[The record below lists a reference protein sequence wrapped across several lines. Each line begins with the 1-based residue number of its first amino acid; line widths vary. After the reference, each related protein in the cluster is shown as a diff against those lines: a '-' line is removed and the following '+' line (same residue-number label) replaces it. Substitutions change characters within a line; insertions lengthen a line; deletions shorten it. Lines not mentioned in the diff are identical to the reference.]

1 MPLPVNA
8 AVGHD
13 RDRDSDFPVTEQETV
28 RKAFP
33 ITAAAAQKALEVDNV
48 FGSIDVVATQG
59 NEVQLVVT
67 KRYRAESKEK
77 LELAKKEVTL
87 DISQDGNS
95 VLLYVNGPFR
105 CNSNCS
111 CNCGRWNDGDDSRRR
126 PGYVVKMDFQL
137 QVPSSTD
144 LKLSTVNDGHIKV
157 QGVEGNYSVH
167 NVNGGIEMLNIAGSG
182 KVRTINGG
190 VKVTFRENPRANS
203 EYASLN
209 GNVELYFAQN
219 LAADFRFKTFN
230 GGVFSDFPLSA
241 LPNRSATEERKN
253 GKFIFRSDRYTGGRV
268 GSGGPEIKVEN
279 FNGEIRVLERHV

>member
-1 MPLPVNA
+1 
-8 AVGHD
+8 
-13 RDRDSDFPVTEQETV
+13 
-28 RKAFP
+28 
-33 ITAAAAQKALEVDNV
+33 
-48 FGSIDVVATQG
+48 
-59 NEVQLVVT
+59 
-67 KRYRAESKEK
+67 
-77 LELAKKEVTL
+77 
-87 DISQDGNS
+87 
-95 VLLYVNGPFR
+95 
-105 CNSNCS
+105 
-111 CNCGRWNDGDDSRRR
+111 
-126 PGYVVKMDFQL
+126 
-137 QVPSSTD
+137 
-144 LKLSTVNDGHIKV
+144 VNDGHIKV